1 MYLNNPVGESTI
13 THSRHRHQK
22 CAKDENAPECNYFMF
37 KERTRTVQCKSVNKT
52 KPKWN
57 IWLDSARN

>member
-1 MYLNNPVGESTI
+1 MYLNKPAGESTI
-13 THSRHRHQK
+13 THSRHRHRK

-52 KPKWN
+52 KRK
-57 IWLDSARN
+57 